1 MDFVINNYI
10 IFIIIGVVL
19 LMALIGYIADNTNFE
34 KKPKK
39 EKKSKKAKETKK
51 EDVITE
57 LETPTVDSNISNET
71 TQLPTDMNN
80 QSETSSTE
88 AGAIDGLMGAFDVP
102 ANLNAEPATTPV
114 VETQDG
120 TLETE
125 AAVDPNEETSAT
137 EQPVNETSENAEQTV
152 ASTEEE
158 VVEPVEN
165 VDVAQQN
172 NNTEQNNQENS
183 DDIWKF

>member
-71 TQLPTDMNN
+71 SELPADMNN
-80 QSETSSTE
+80 QAETSSTE

-102 ANLNAEPATTPV
+102 GDINAEPTTTPV
-114 VETQDG
+114 VENQET

-125 AAVDPNEETSAT
+125 ATVASNEETSAT

-152 ASTEEE
+152 ASPEE

-172 NNTEQNNQENS
+172 TNTEQNNQEDS

>member
-71 TQLPTDMNN
+71 SELPADMNN
-80 QSETSSTE
+80 QAETSSTE

-102 ANLNAEPATTPV
+102 ADLNAEPATTPT

-125 AAVDPNEETSAT
+125 VAVAPNGETSAT
-137 EQPVNETSENAEQTV
+137 EQPVNETSDNVEQTV
-152 ASTEEE
+152 ASTEE

-172 NNTEQNNQENS
+172 TNTEQNNQEDS